1 VILAPDVGSAS
12 AFLHPQGLITS
23 PAGAVGLWHTTL
35 TPATPGGRLSV
46 TPVSVDLGIDPFPL
60 PLAQADRR
68 SIDNGGVPLTAS
80 CQRLELSALGGSLT
94 AHARSDSFDWEEQVA
109 VGRDVHVRTATVVRL
124 YPFNHRAVFIETTD
138 RVFDA
143 LGPDQAAL
151 KKDSRLII
159 LEHIVELP
167 VSDRLGRQFPFHR
180 VEILDSVLP
189 QVASPS
195 AETTNPNGKWRKK
208 TRPSLILESLRTDRA
223 NLQGSRDANMQAIGP
238 ALAAPRTEQELRDQG
253 FPSLV
258 TLDDI
263 NGQLFQLN
271 TELGPAQEALDA
283 ADQAAE
289 QADRLQDEIR
299 RLELTPLLPDGTFPP
314 DIQERINALQQQ
326 IAELQPTI
334 SNGNPQL
341 VANLKAQIAT
351 LETRAAPLRQ
361 AVDAELAR
369 PRTVGELA
377 AAGVFEAQEVLRL
390 DQEIDILQVE
400 IAQQEAGEKVE
411 TNWFFVPTDSQGNSV
426 RFSLRAS
433 GSAGDL
439 TLSMPLIA
447 VNDVSLPAAP
457 GFAEFIAL
465 TDPDTGTKV
474 TNEWT
479 RLNAGAL
486 EMPPTPVGLVRAA
499 QPRPGDVQEV
509 RGLTIEGAMAGVG
522 FRPKLSS
529 FQVGLPELRTL
540 LGQIEEPTLAFTDDF
555 LDKGD
560 VEDLAFRL
568 LAGTDLTV
576 DFVTAADKSGG
587 LVSPRIMA
595 DGISREFGPVV
606 SDGVRELAAGR
617 VDARKLLADGATL
630 LGFDLRDLVKTIDKP
645 PAIVSDLASGGVP
658 VVRMQWRSMPLHS
671 SRSFIAKPGAV
682 LDLDVESSPSRTIT
696 TCTVSNIALSLPT
709 PDTELLRLTFGRIV
723 FTQEPGKPPS
733 LDVDGL
739 DMEFLGELRLLQVL
753 QQAVDLGDKGPKVDA
768 SPTGVVATYSLP
780 VPEVST
786 GSFVM
791 RNIVFRAGVE
801 VPFTGDPVVVTLGFA
816 SREQP
821 FNLSVLALGGG
832 GYVQLQIDHSG
843 LRAIEAALEFGATVA
858 VDFLVVVAEVH
869 AIGGIRYTQL
879 PDKTVDL
886 AGYIRIGGSVELL
899 GLVSVS
905 VELLVVLHYEQ
916 ASNEMVGRATLV
928 VDIDLTLYSHKVEL
942 DSGRW
947 AISGGALP
955 VAGPPLAGLRLE
967 AEGAVRLAAEN
978 DRAVWEQYRKA
989 FAS

>member
-1 VILAPDVGSAS
+1 VTLAPDVGSAA
-12 AFLHPQGLITS
+12 AFLHS
-23 PAGAVGLWHTTL
+23 PGTVSSPVGAVGLWRTTL
-35 TPATPGGRLSV
+35 TPAAPDGPLAV
-46 TPVSVDLGIDPFPL
+46 TPVSVDHGDDPFPL
-60 PLAQADRR
+60 PLTQADRL
-68 SIDNGGVPLTAS
+68 SIEHGGSPLTAS

-94 AHARSDSFDWEEQVA
+94 AHARSDSFDWEQQIA

-159 LEHIVELP
+159 LERVVDVP

-189 QVASPS
+189 QVISPS
-195 AETTNPNGKWRKK
+195 SKAPGRPGMWRQHE
-208 TRPSLILESLRTDRA
+208 RPSLILESLRADRR
-223 NLQGSRDANMQAIGP
+223 NLQDSRDANLVAIGP
-238 ALAAPRTEQELRDQG
+238 ALASPRTEQELRDAG
-253 FPSLV
+253 FP
-258 TLDDI
+258 
-263 NGQLFQLN
+263 QLFELDGINQQFN
-271 TELGPAQEALDA
+271 SINDQLGPAEEAVAASDA
-283 ADQAAE
+283 AQDQAD
-289 QADRLQDEIR
+289 QLQRQIDD
-299 RLELTPLLPDGTFPP
+299 LENHPVGPDGQLDPGT
-314 DIQERINALQQQ
+314 QQQ
-326 IAELQPTI
+326 IAELGQQINDLRPI
-334 SNGNPQL
+334 ILAGDRQL
-341 VANLKAQIAT
+341 VANLKAQMAD
-351 LETRAAPLRQ
+351 LERQAQPLQQ

-369 PRTVGELA
+369 PHTVDELA

-390 DQEIDILQVE
+390 DEA
-400 IAQQEAGEKVE
+400 IAVLDGRINDQLAGAAVKV
-411 TNWFFVPTDSQGNSV
+411 NWFFVPSDRSQQPV
-426 RFSLRAS
+426 RFSLRVS
-433 GSAGDL
+433 GSVGDL
-439 TLSMPLIA
+439 TLTMPLIA
-447 VNDVSLPAAP
+447 VNDFSLPAAE
-457 GFAEFIAL
+457 GFAEFTSL
-465 TDPDTGTKV
+465 TDPDTADAVGKV
-474 TNEWT
+474 WAEIS
-479 RLNAGAL
+479 AGAVT
-486 EMPPTPVGLVRAA
+486 MPPTPVGLVRAA
-499 QPRPGDVQEV
+499 QPRLGDVQEV

-540 LGQIEEPTLAFTDDF
+540 LGQLDEPTLAFTDDF
-555 LDKGD
+555 LDNGD
-560 VEDLAFRL
+560 VEDLAFQML
-568 LAGTDLTV
+568 DGATLDLN
-576 DFVTAADKSGG
+576 FIEAADKSGG
-587 LVSPRIMA
+587 LVSPRIIA
-595 DGISREFGPVV
+595 DGISRQFGPVV

-630 LGFDLRDLVKTIDKP
+630 LGFDLRDLVKSIDEP
-645 PAIVSDLASGGVP
+645 PAIVSDLVSGGVP
-658 VVRMQWRSMPLHS
+658 VVRMQWRSVPLHS
-671 SRSFIAKPGAV
+671 SGPFVANPGAV

-696 TCTVSNIALSLPT
+696 TCTVTNIALSLPT
-709 PDTELLRLTFGRIV
+709 PDTELLRLTFGRMV
-723 FTQEPGKPPS
+723 FTQEPGKAPK

-753 QQAVDLGDKGPKVDA
+753 QEAVDLGDKGPKVDA

-801 VPFTGDPVVVTLGFA
+801 VPFTGDPVIVTLGFA

-832 GYVQLQIDHSG
+832 GYVELEIDHSG

-905 VELLVVLHYEQ
+905 VELLVALHYEQ

-955 VAGPPLAGLRLE
+955 FASPASLGPRLE
-967 AEGAVRLAAEN
+967 PDGVVRPAAEN
-978 DRAVWEQYRKA
+978 DRAAWEQYRKA
-989 FAS
+989 FAA